1 MAPSPIA
8 EQRYDLAGRVTL
20 AVTGLDERGHRTVAA
35 QLDPFAPSTVADD
48 LDVVLS
54 CAALTRPLGLIELHN
69 AAGDGTVTGWNGD
82 GLHLRVSGRWC
93 RLPDVLHGGP
103 MRFELELGFPLRRAF
118 RGLVRP
124 ALQIA
129 LLRRG
134 HVAVHG
140 TTVESDGRGILVA
153 GWSESG
159 KTETALALMERGA
172 GFLTDK
178 WTVVGADGTLT
189 AFPIGV
195 GVRRWVLP
203 YLPRVSAAL
212 PVRSR
217 AQFAVAATADATS
230 GPLRRR
236 ARGPVG
242 GLLADTA
249 ERAVALADRAALT
262 PSQLRAAYR
271 QDDEPGRRV
280 PLACVA
286 LLMNVDGNDVCV
298 NQADPA
304 WAAER
309 LARSAAFERRPW
321 FALQERA
328 RYAAPGQVP
337 DEHVEAVVARE
348 RTLLQS
354 ALATA
359 QVLVVRTPFPADPRR
374 AADAIAQALR

>member
-1 MAPSPIA
+1 M
-8 EQRYDLAGRVTL
+8 
-20 AVTGLDERGHRTVAA
+20 TGVDERGRRAVAA
-35 QLDPFAPSTVADD
+35 QLDPFAPSAAADD

-54 CAALTRPLGLIELHN
+54 LAGLTRPLGLIELHN
-69 AAGDGTVTGWNGD
+69 AAAGDATVTGWNAA
-82 GLHLRVSGRWC
+82 GLHLRMSGRWC
-93 RLPDVLHGGP
+93 RLPDLLHSGP
-103 MRFELELGFPLRRAF
+103 MRFELELGFPLERAF
-118 RGLVRP
+118 RELVRP

-140 TTVESDGRGILVA
+140 TTVELDGRGIIVA

-178 WTVVGADGTLT
+178 WTVVGTDATLT

-195 GVRRWVLP
+195 GVRRWALP
-203 YLPRVSAAL
+203 YLPRLSAAL
-212 PVRSR
+212 PARSR
-217 AQFAVAATADATS
+217 AQFAVAATANATF

-236 ARGPVG
+236 ARGRVG
-242 GLLADTA
+242 GLLADTT

-271 QDDEPGRRV
+271 QEDEPGRHV
-280 PLACVA
+280 PLGGVA
-286 LLMNVDGNDVCV
+286 LLLNVDGDDVFV
-298 NQADPA
+298 QEADPA

-328 RYAAPGQVP
+328 RYAAPGQDP
-337 DEHVEAVVARE
+337 DEPVEAVVARE
-348 RTLLQS
+348 RTLLQA

-359 QVLVVRTPFPADPRR
+359 QVLVVRTPFPIDPRR
-374 AADAIAQALR
+374 TADAIARALR

>member
-1 MAPSPIA
+1 
-8 EQRYDLAGRVTL
+8 L
-20 AVTGLDERGHRTVAA
+20 AVTGLDKRGQRAVAA
-35 QLDPFAPSTVADD
+35 QLDPFAPSSAAD
-48 LDVVLS
+48 LDVVLA
-54 CAALTRPLGLIELHN
+54 CAALTRPLDIIELHN
-69 AAGDGTVTGWNGD
+69 AAGDATVTGWNGAR
-82 GLHLRVSGRWC
+82 LHLRESGRWC
-93 RLPDVLHGGP
+93 RLPDLLHGGP
-103 MRFELELGFPLRRAF
+103 MRFELEPGFPLGPAF

-140 TTVESDGRGILVA
+140 TSVELDGRGILVA

-159 KTETALALMERGA
+159 KTETALALMERG
-172 GFLTDK
+172 GSFLTDK
-178 WTVVGADGTLT
+178 WTVVGADRTLT

-203 YLPRVSAAL
+203 YLPRLSAGL
-212 PVRSR
+212 PGRSR
-217 AQFAVAATADATS
+217 AQFALAATVDATS

-236 ARGPVG
+236 ARGRVG
-242 GLLADTA
+242 SLLADTV
-249 ERAVALADRAALT
+249 EHAVALADRAALT

-271 QDDEPGRRV
+271 QEDEPGRRV
-280 PLACVA
+280 PLTCVA
-286 LLMNVDGNDVCV
+286 LLLNVDSDDVCV
-298 NQADPA
+298 KQADPA

-348 RTLLQS
+348 CALLEP
-354 ALATA
+354 ALTST
-359 QVLVVRTPFPADPRR
+359 QVLVVKAPFPVDPRR
-374 AADAIAQALR
+374 AAEAIARALR